1 MRNYASSTDNFPQKC
16 LWIKFPAKIRC
27 VKFQSFARPYL
38 RVIKVSSIFI
48 HYTFTFL
55 SNTEYNLSASNNNFD
70 KSVVQILQTK
80 KMSILTI
87 KRAANQA
94 VAGNKFCTLSGLG
107 DHWDSNIRTLV
118 QFKTYYGVSD
128 KSKILR
134 WELNWTISCEMGAL
148 EMKRGPCT
156 AFIIEK
162 WEVRLYLN
170 FKEHSESQLL
180 ILGIIPKACWIAS
193 LDPRD
198 IVLYM
203 IF

>member
-38 RVIKVSSIFI
+38 RVI

-107 DHWDSNIRTLV
+107 DH
-118 QFKTYYGVSD
+118 
-128 KSKILR
+128 
-134 WELNWTISCEMGAL
+134 
-148 EMKRGPCT
+148 
-156 AFIIEK
+156 
-162 WEVRLYLN
+162 
-170 FKEHSESQLL
+170 
-180 ILGIIPKACWIAS
+180 
-193 LDPRD
+193 
-198 IVLYM
+198 
-203 IF
+203 